1 MANFKDLYTKP
12 LTPDETMD
20 ALAPLAQTNDA
31 ILPQPSLEGTGPL
44 NLPNFANAQ
53 ADNGV
58 AFVNNLFKNTP
69 AFDPRVVPGTTDIPE
84 ELSSHE
90 ELKKKL
96 DTYRAL
102 KNQKSPDMTE
112 NKVPLYQQQ
121 SDALKSQQKPATD
134 DLYAQQGISKI
145 IQGLSTMGGGK
156 IDDNAD
162 FYNQFRKY
170 QLEKPQQELENKIKQ
185 RNFERMTKMDD
196 PMSQESVNFRKA
208 LGTLSP
214 ELVKLYGKDFD
225 KITANDKDIIF
236 DVIRTKEEIEARKER
251 ARIMSQQHLDSR
263 DEKKRE
269 FELRMA
275 DKQEQDT
282 NKDIQKFQDKTQDT
296 RNILNSINDF
306 ESALGKNLNDLDTKG
321 STLKEGGKPVDLPGA
336 SIPGIGRV
344 SFYDSDARKTQSA
357 AANIFNVELKSRS
370 GAAVT
375 DNELKRLRQE
385 FNDGKFNTEAELI
398 DAIKRYKNR
407 TLEVLKQQESGF
419 KPNVVKTYKDRNDT
433 NQLLTNPSLEN
444 LTAGKKDDK
453 IDQYAKQYNL
463 SYDAAEKILRARGY
477 K

>member
-1 MANFKDLYTKP
+1 
-12 LTPDETMD
+12 
-20 ALAPLAQTNDA
+20 
-31 ILPQPSLEGTGPL
+31 
-44 NLPNFANAQ
+44 
-53 ADNGV
+53 
-58 AFVNNLFKNTP
+58 
-69 AFDPRVVPGTTDIPE
+69 
-84 ELSSHE
+84 
-90 ELKKKL
+90 
-96 DTYRAL
+96 
-102 KNQKSPDMTE
+102 
-112 NKVPLYQQQ
+112 
-121 SDALKSQQKPATD
+121 
-134 DLYAQQGISKI
+134 
-145 IQGLSTMGGGK
+145 
-156 IDDNAD
+156 
-162 FYNQFRKY
+162 
-170 QLEKPQQELENKIKQ
+170 
-185 RNFERMTKMDD
+185 
-196 PMSQESVNFRKA
+196 
-208 LGTLSP
+208 
-214 ELVKLYGKDFD
+214 
-225 KITANDKDIIF
+225 
-236 DVIRTKEEIEARKER
+236 
-251 ARIMSQQHLDSR
+251 MSQQHLDSR